1 MPSDPPKRCVTSR
14 DIEILV
20 ALDRCPLTVEQLL
33 KLSSAFESHPFTSPR
48 SVQDRLQKLC
58 SAKWI
63 RRWRYATTSRGASPH
78 YYKLTLLGY
87 RILYGE
93 DAEPLSK
100 RQFQEIAIA
109 RHHHTVALSDFIVH
123 TAVAADNRHYRMQ
136 GFYRENTLKLTVG
149 AETLLPDCAFELAS
163 AQGRQLNFVV
173 ELDNSTETVRSEKD
187 TESWNRKIRLY
198 DELQERSFPRRFR
211 VLIVTTRSSDRLTHI
226 LEAARSTVRNQKRS
240 LFYGVHLA
248 HYLGQQDAVVAPCFR
263 DHSGRPASLLPG
275 NGAPPR
281 PRIPKKKLLSP
292 ARV

>member
-1 MPSDPPKRCVTSR
+1 MPSDPPHRHVTSR

-33 KLSSAFESHPFTSPR
+33 KLSSAFETHPFTSAR

-58 SAKWI
+58 SAQWI

-93 DAEPLSK
+93 DAEPTSK
-100 RQFQEIAIA
+100 RQFSEIAIA

-123 TAVAADNRHYRMQ
+123 TAVAAEKRHYRMQ
-136 GFYRENTLKLTVG
+136 SFYRENTLKLTVG
-149 AETLLPDCAFELAS
+149 ADTLFPDCAFELAPS
-163 AQGRQLNFVV
+163 QGRQLNFVV

-211 VLIVTTRSSDRLTHI
+211 VLIVTTRSPERLAHI
-226 LEAARSTVRNQKRS
+226 LDAARSGVRNQKRS

-248 HYLGQQDAVVAPCFR
+248 DYLGQQDAVVAPCFA
-263 DHSGRPASLLPG
+263 DHFGRPVSLLPAG
-275 NGAPPR
+275 GQSSR
-281 PRIPKKKLLSP
+281 PRILKKKLQQST
-292 ARV
+292 AV